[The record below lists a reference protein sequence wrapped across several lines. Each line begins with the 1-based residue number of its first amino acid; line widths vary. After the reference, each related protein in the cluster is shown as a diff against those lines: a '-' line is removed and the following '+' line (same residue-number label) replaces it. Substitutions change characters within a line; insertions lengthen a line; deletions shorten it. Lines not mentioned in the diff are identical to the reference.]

1 MFKKQI
7 LVVTLL
13 LLGCNLIAQ
22 KDPAAKKVLDAVSAK
37 VKTFKGVKAD
47 FTIKSLTSKGK
58 PNGTKTGN
66 IYIKGQ
72 KYLLKQGKIEIIC
85 DSKTIW
91 NFDGAKTITV
101 SPADENNQTLSPQ
114 NLLSNFYDKDFN
126 YKLISSTGNFY
137 EIELTPLDK
146 RKNFKKVNVFVDKVK
161 NMITRAL
168 ILDQSNN
175 KVEFSLNNMN
185 TTSPIPDN
193 LFTFDK
199 SKYPKDVEV
208 LD

>member
-1 MFKKQI
+1 MLRKQM
-7 LVVTLL
+7 LVVTLM
-13 LLGCNLIAQ
+13 LLGCNLFAQ

-47 FTIKSLTSKGK
+47 FTIKSVTSKGK

-126 YKLISSTGNFY
+126 YKLISSVGNFF

-146 RKNFKKVNVFVDKVK
+146 RKSFKKVNVFVDKVK

-185 TTSPIPDN
+185 TTSPILDN

>member
-1 MFKKQI
+1 MLKKRI
-7 LVVTLL
+7 LVVTLM
-13 LLGCNLIAQ
+13 LLGCNLFAQ

-47 FTIKSLTSKGK
+47 FIIKSFTSKGK
-58 PNGTKTGN
+58 PNGVKTGN
-66 IYIKGQ
+66 ICIKGQ
-72 KYLLKQGKIEIIC
+72 KYLLKQGKTEIIC

-91 NFDGAKTITV
+91 NYDGAKTITV

-126 YKLISSTGNFY
+126 YKLVNSAGNFY

-146 RKNFKKVNVFVDKVK
+146 RKSFKKVNVFIDKTK
-161 NMITRAL
+161 NMITKAL

-185 TTSPIPDN
+185 TTTPVLDN
-193 LFTFDK
+193 QFTFDK
-199 SKYPKDVEV
+199 SKYPKDVEI

>member
-1 MFKKQI
+1 MLRKQI
-7 LVVTLL
+7 LVVTLM
-13 LLGCNLIAQ
+13 LLGCNLFAQ

-47 FTIKSLTSKGK
+47 FTIKSVTSKGK

-126 YKLISSTGNFY
+126 YKLINSVGNFF

-146 RKNFKKVNVFVDKVK
+146 RKSFKKVNVFVDKAK

-185 TTSPIPDN
+185 TTSPILDN

>member
-1 MFKKQI
+1 MLKKRI
-7 LVVTLL
+7 LVVTMI
-13 LLGCNLIAQ
+13 LLGCNLFAQ

-47 FTIKSLTSKGK
+47 FIIKSFTSKGK
-58 PNGTKTGN
+58 PNGVKTGN
-66 IYIKGQ
+66 ICIKGQ
-72 KYLLKQGKIEIIC
+72 KYLLKQGKTEIIC

-91 NFDGAKTITV
+91 NYDGAKTITV

-126 YKLISSTGNFY
+126 YKLVNSAGNFY

-146 RKNFKKVNVFVDKVK
+146 RKSFKKVNVFVDKTK
-161 NMITRAL
+161 NMITKAL

-185 TTSPIPDN
+185 TTTPVLDN
-193 LFTFDK
+193 QFTFDK
-199 SKYPKDVEV
+199 SKYPKDVEI

>member
-1 MFKKQI
+1 MLKKRI
-7 LVVTLL
+7 LVVTLM
-13 LLGCNLIAQ
+13 LLGCNLFAQ

-47 FTIKSLTSKGK
+47 FIIKSFTSKGK
-58 PNGTKTGN
+58 PNGVKTGN

-72 KYLLKQGKIEIIC
+72 KYLLKQGKTEIIC

-91 NFDGAKTITV
+91 NYDGAKTITV

-126 YKLISSTGNFY
+126 YKLVNSAGNFF

-146 RKNFKKVNVFVDKVK
+146 RKSFKKVNVFVDKTK
-161 NMITRAL
+161 NMITKAL
-168 ILDQSNN
+168 IMDQSNN

-185 TTSPIPDN
+185 TTSPIQDN

>member
-7 LVVTLL
+7 LVATLL
-13 LLGCNLIAQ
+13 LLGCNLFAQ

-47 FTIKSLTSKGK
+47 FTIKSVTTKGK
-58 PNGTKTGN
+58 PNGTKMGN
-66 IYIKGQ
+66 IFIKGQ
-72 KYLLKQGKIEIIC
+72 KYLLKQGKTEIIC

-126 YKLISSTGNFY
+126 YKLVNSAGNFF

-146 RKNFKKVNVFVDKVK
+146 RKSFKKVNVFVDKAK
-161 NMITRAL
+161 NMITKAL
-168 ILDQSNN
+168 IIDQSNN
-175 KVEFSLNNMN
+175 KVEFSLNNLN
-185 TTSPIPDN
+185 TTSPILDN

>member
-1 MFKKQI
+1 MLRKQI
-7 LVVTLL
+7 LVVTLM
-13 LLGCNLIAQ
+13 LLGCNLFAQ

-47 FTIKSLTSKGK
+47 FTIKSVTSKGK

-126 YKLISSTGNFY
+126 YKLISSVGNFF

-146 RKNFKKVNVFVDKVK
+146 RKSFKKVNVFVDKAK

-175 KVEFSLNNMN
+175 KVEFCLNNMN
-185 TTSPIPDN
+185 TTSPILDN

>member
-7 LVVTLL
+7 LIVILSIFSLTLF
-13 LLGCNLIAQ
+13 AQ

-47 FTIKSLTSKGK
+47 FSIKSFTSKGK
-58 PNGTKTGN
+58 PNGVKTGN
-66 IYIKGQ
+66 IVIKGQ
-72 KYLLKQGKIEIIC
+72 KYLLKQGKTEIIC

-126 YKLISSTGNFY
+126 YKLISSAGNFY

-146 RKNFKKVNVFVDKVK
+146 RKSFKKVNVFVDKTK
-161 NMITRAL
+161 NMITKAL

-175 KVEFSLNNMN
+175 KLEFSLNNLN
-185 TTSPIPDN
+185 TTAPIQDN
-193 LFTFDK
+193 LFTFNK
-199 SKYPKDVEV
+199 SNYPKDVEI

>member
-1 MFKKQI
+1 MLKKRI
-7 LVVTLL
+7 LVVTMI
-13 LLGCNLIAQ
+13 LLGCNLFAQ

-47 FTIKSLTSKGK
+47 FIIKSFTSKGK
-58 PNGTKTGN
+58 PNGVKTGN
-66 IYIKGQ
+66 ICIKGQ
-72 KYLLKQGKIEIIC
+72 KYLLKQGKTEIIC

-91 NFDGAKTITV
+91 NYDGAKTITV

-126 YKLISSTGNFY
+126 YKLVNSAGNFY

-146 RKNFKKVNVFVDKVK
+146 RKSFKKVNVFIDKTK
-161 NMITRAL
+161 NMITKAL

-185 TTSPIPDN
+185 TTTPVLDN
-193 LFTFDK
+193 QFTFDK
-199 SKYPKDVEV
+199 SKYPKDVEI

>member
-1 MFKKQI
+1 MLKKQI
-7 LVVTLL
+7 LVVTLVF
-13 LLGCNLIAQ
+13 LGCNLFAQ

-47 FTIKSLTSKGK
+47 FTIKSVTSKGK

-126 YKLISSTGNFY
+126 YKLISSVGSFY

-146 RKNFKKVNVFVDKVK
+146 RKSFKKVNVFVDKAK
-161 NMITRAL
+161 NMITKAL

-185 TTSPIPDN
+185 TTSPVLDN